1 MNVFN
6 FNSVPNIISGSGRL
20 DELEIIFRK
29 LKILNPILITD
40 QGIKKLGYIKNVEN
54 ILAKTNTNL
63 VVFDDVKADPPEKN
77 IFEAVKIVKK
87 NKCDAVIGLGGG
99 SSMDVAKA
107 VSYFSVNN
115 EAIKECYG
123 VGKLKSKRMPLIQ
136 IPTTAGTGSEVT
148 NIAIFTLEST
158 QKMGIVDPI
167 LYADYVIL
175 DATLTLKLP
184 NTITAYSGIDAM
196 VHAIEAYT
204 TRLKKNP
211 ISDSLAREALYLL
224 GNNIKLVNKEPN
236 NIKARENMLLGS
248 TLAGMAFTNAPCAG
262 VHALAYPI
270 GALFKVP
277 HGLSN
282 SLVLPEVIK
291 FNSVCAEALYVEI
304 ADLCFPDLKNTDFSI
319 NDFINEIYKL
329 IEELKIPKTLNEVG
343 VSQSDIP
350 KLAGDAIKQ
359 ERLLVNNPV
368 KIEYK
373 DAFDIYKA
381 TI

>member
-6 FNSVPNIISGSGRL
+6 FNSVPNIISGSGKL
-20 DELEIIFRK
+20 NELEIIFRK

-40 QGIKKLGYIKNVEN
+40 QGIKKLGYIKIVEN

-63 VVFDDVKADPPEKN
+63 IVFDDVKADPPEKN
-77 IFEAVKIVKK
+77 IFDAVKIAKR

-107 VSYFSVNN
+107 VSYFSVND
-115 EAIKECYG
+115 EAIKDCYG
-123 VGKLKSKRMPLIQ
+123 VGNLKSKRMPLIQ

-158 QKMGIVDPI
+158 QKMGIVDPV

-291 FNSVCAEALYVEI
+291 FNSVCAEALYIQI
-304 ADLCFPDLKNTDFSI
+304 ADLCFPDLKNRDFSI

-373 DAFDIYKA
+373 DAVDIYKA

>member
-6 FNSVPNIISGSGRL
+6 FNSVPNIISGSGKL
-20 DELEIIFRK
+20 DELEIIFKK
-29 LKILNPILITD
+29 LKILNPILVTD
-40 QGIKKLGYIKNVEN
+40 QGIKKLGYIKIVEN

-63 VVFDDVKADPPEKN
+63 IVFDEVKADPPEKN
-77 IFEAVKIVKK
+77 ILDEVKFAKR

-107 VSYFSVNN
+107 VSYFSIND

-123 VGKLKSKRMPLIQ
+123 VGNLKSTRMPLIQ

-224 GNNIKLVNKEPN
+224 GNNIKLVNKEPT

-262 VHALAYPI
+262 VHALAYPV

-291 FNSVCAEALYVEI
+291 FNSVCAEALYIEI

-319 NDFINEIYKL
+319 NDFLNEIYKL

-368 KIEYK
+368 KIEYN
-373 DAFDIYKA
+373 DAVDIYKA
-381 TI
+381 TL

>member
-6 FNSVPNIISGSGRL
+6 FNSVPNIISGSGKL

-29 LKILNPILITD
+29 LKIFNPILITD
-40 QGIKKLGYIKNVEN
+40 QGIKKLGYIKIVEN
-54 ILAKTNTNL
+54 LLAKINTNL
-63 VVFDDVKADPPEKN
+63 IVFDEVKADPPEKN
-77 IFEAVKIVKK
+77 IFDAVKIAKR

-107 VSYFSVNN
+107 VSYFSVND
-115 EAIKECYG
+115 EAIKDCYG
-123 VGKLKSKRMPLIQ
+123 VGNLKSKRMPLIQ

-158 QKMGIVDPI
+158 QKMGIVDPV

-211 ISDSLAREALYLL
+211 ISDALAREALYLL

-270 GALFKVP
+270 GAIFKVP

-291 FNSVCAEALYVEI
+291 FNSVCAEALYIEI

-350 KLAGDAIKQ
+350 KLAGDAVKQ

-373 DAFDIYKA
+373 DAVDIYKA

>member
-1 MNVFN
+1 MNEFN
-6 FNSVPNIISGSGRL
+6 FNSVPNIISGSGKL
-20 DELEIIFRK
+20 NELEIIFRK

-40 QGIKKLGYIKNVEN
+40 QGIKKLGYVKIVEN

-63 VVFDDVKADPPEKN
+63 IVFDEVKADPPEKN
-77 IFEAVKIVKK
+77 IFDAVKIAKR

-107 VSYFSVNN
+107 VSYFSIND

-123 VGKLKSKRMPLIQ
+123 VGNLKSKRMPLIQ

-158 QKMGIVDPI
+158 QKMGIVDPV

-175 DATLTLKLP
+175 DAKLTLKLP
-184 NTITAYSGIDAM
+184 KTITAYSGIDAM

-224 GNNIKLVNKEPN
+224 GNNIKLVNKEPT

-262 VHALAYPI
+262 VHALAYPV

-291 FNSVCAEALYVEI
+291 FNSVRAEALYIEI
-304 ADLCFPDLKNTDFSI
+304 ADLCFPDLKNKDFSI
-319 NDFINEIYKL
+319 NDFLNEIYKL

-368 KIEYK
+368 KIEYN
-373 DAFDIYKA
+373 DAVDIYKA
-381 TI
+381 TL

>member
-54 ILAKTNTNL
+54 IIAKTNTNL

-77 IFEAVKIVKK
+77 IFDAVKIAKR

-107 VSYFSVNN
+107 VSYFSVND

-123 VGKLKSKRMPLIQ
+123 VGNLKSKRMPLIQ

-167 LYADYVIL
+167 LYADFVIL

-291 FNSVCAEALYVEI
+291 FNSVCAEALYIEI
-304 ADLCFPDLKNTDFSI
+304 ADLCFPDLKNTDFSV

-343 VSQSDIP
+343 VRQSDIP

-359 ERLLVNNPV
+359 KRLLVNNPV

-373 DAFDIYKA
+373 DAFDIYNA

>member
-6 FNSVPNIISGSGRL
+6 FNSVPNIISGSGKL

-40 QGIKKLGYIKNVEN
+40 QGIKKLGYIKIVEN
-54 ILAKTNTNL
+54 MLAKTNTNL
-63 VVFDDVKADPPEKN
+63 IVYDEVKADPPEKN
-77 IFEAVKIVKK
+77 IFDAVKITKR

-107 VSYFSVNN
+107 VSYFSVND

-123 VGKLKSKRMPLIQ
+123 VGNLKSKRMPLIQ

-158 QKMGIVDPI
+158 QKMGIVDPV

-175 DATLTLKLP
+175 DAMLTLKLP

-196 VHAIEAYT
+196 VHAIEAFT

-211 ISDSLAREALYLL
+211 ISDSLAKEALYLL

-291 FNSVCAEALYVEI
+291 FNSVRAEALYIEI
-304 ADLCFPDLKNTDFSI
+304 ADLCFPDLKNKDFSI

-368 KIEYK
+368 KIEYN

-381 TI
+381 TL

>member
-1 MNVFN
+1 
-6 FNSVPNIISGSGRL
+6 VPNIISGSGKL

-29 LKILNPILITD
+29 LKIFNPILITD
-40 QGIKKLGYIKNVEN
+40 QGIKKLGYIKIVEN
-54 ILAKTNTNL
+54 LLAKINTNL
-63 VVFDDVKADPPEKN
+63 IVFDEVKADPPEKN
-77 IFEAVKIVKK
+77 IFDAVKIAKR

-107 VSYFSVNN
+107 VSYFSVND
-115 EAIKECYG
+115 EAIKDCYG
-123 VGKLKSKRMPLIQ
+123 VGNLKSKRMPLIQ

-158 QKMGIVDPI
+158 QKMGIVDPV

-211 ISDSLAREALYLL
+211 ISDALAREALYLL

-270 GALFKVP
+270 GAIFKVP

-291 FNSVCAEALYVEI
+291 FNSVCAEALYIEI

-350 KLAGDAIKQ
+350 KLAGDAVKQ

-373 DAFDIYKA
+373 DAVDIYKA

>member
-77 IFEAVKIVKK
+77 IFDAVKIAKR

-107 VSYFSVNN
+107 VSYFSVND

-291 FNSVCAEALYVEI
+291 FNSVCAEALYIEI

-319 NDFINEIYKL
+319 NDFLNEIYKL

-368 KIEYK
+368 KIEYN
-373 DAFDIYKA
+373 DAVDIYKA
-381 TI
+381 TL

>member
-20 DELEIIFRK
+20 DELENIFRK

-40 QGIKKLGYIKNVEN
+40 QGIKKLGYIKNVED

-63 VVFDDVKADPPEKN
+63 VVFDEVKADPPEKN
-77 IFEAVKIVKK
+77 IFDAVKIVKR

-107 VSYFSVNN
+107 VSYFSVND

-123 VGKLKSKRMPLIQ
+123 VGNLKSKRMPLIQ

-319 NDFINEIYKL
+319 KDFINEIYKL

-368 KIEYK
+368 KIEYN

>member
-1 MNVFN
+1 
-6 FNSVPNIISGSGRL
+6 VPNIISGSGKL
-20 DELEIIFRK
+20 NELEIIFRK

-40 QGIKKLGYIKNVEN
+40 QGIKKLGYIKIVEN

-63 VVFDDVKADPPEKN
+63 IVFDDVKADPPEKN
-77 IFEAVKIVKK
+77 IFDAVKIAKR

-107 VSYFSVNN
+107 VSYFSVND

-123 VGKLKSKRMPLIQ
+123 VGNLKSKRMPLIQ

-158 QKMGIVDPI
+158 QKMGIVDPV

-291 FNSVCAEALYVEI
+291 FNSVCAEALYIQI
-304 ADLCFPDLKNTDFSI
+304 ADLCFPDLKNRDFSI

-373 DAFDIYKA
+373 DAVDIYKA

>member
-6 FNSVPNIISGSGRL
+6 FNSVPNIISGSGKL
-20 DELEIIFRK
+20 NELEIIFRK

-40 QGIKKLGYIKNVEN
+40 QGIKKLGYVKIVEN

-63 VVFDDVKADPPEKN
+63 VVFDGVKADPPEKN
-77 IFEAVKIVKK
+77 IFDAVKIAKK

-107 VSYFSVNN
+107 VSYFSVND

-123 VGKLKSKRMPLIQ
+123 VGNLKSKRMPLIQ

-158 QKMGIVDPI
+158 QKMGIVDPV

-224 GNNIKLVNKEPN
+224 GSNIKLVNKEPK

-291 FNSVCAEALYVEI
+291 FNSVCAEALYIEI
-304 ADLCFPDLKNTDFSI
+304 ADLCFPDLKNRDFNI

-373 DAFDIYKA
+373 NAVDIYKA

>member
-1 MNVFN
+1 M
-6 FNSVPNIISGSGRL
+6 
-20 DELEIIFRK
+20 
-29 LKILNPILITD
+29 
-40 QGIKKLGYIKNVEN
+40 
-54 ILAKTNTNL
+54 
-63 VVFDDVKADPPEKN
+63 
-77 IFEAVKIVKK
+77 
-87 NKCDAVIGLGGG
+87 
-99 SSMDVAKA
+99 
-107 VSYFSVNN
+107 
-115 EAIKECYG
+115 
-123 VGKLKSKRMPLIQ
+123 
-136 IPTTAGTGSEVT
+136 
-148 NIAIFTLEST
+148 
-158 QKMGIVDPI
+158 
-167 LYADYVIL
+167 
-175 DATLTLKLP
+175 
-184 NTITAYSGIDAM
+184 
-196 VHAIEAYT
+196 
-204 TRLKKNP
+204 
-211 ISDSLAREALYLL
+211 AREALYLL

-291 FNSVCAEALYVEI
+291 FNSVCAEALYIEI

-319 NDFINEIYKL
+319 NDFLNEIYKL

-373 DAFDIYKA
+373 DAVDIYKA

>member
-6 FNSVPNIISGSGRL
+6 FNSVPNIISGSGKL

-63 VVFDDVKADPPEKN
+63 IVFDDVKADPPEKN
-77 IFEAVKIVKK
+77 IFDAVKIAKK

-107 VSYFSVNN
+107 VSYFSVND
-115 EAIKECYG
+115 EAIKKVLWSRKFKIKKNAFNSNTYYC
-123 VGKLKSKRMPLIQ
+123 RN
-136 IPTTAGTGSEVT
+136 GSEVT

-175 DATLTLKLP
+175 DAKLTLKLP

-236 NIKARENMLLGS
+236 NIKAERICYL
-248 TLAGMAFTNAPCAG
+248 
-262 VHALAYPI
+262 
-270 GALFKVP
+270 
-277 HGLSN
+277 
-282 SLVLPEVIK
+282 
-291 FNSVCAEALYVEI
+291 
-304 ADLCFPDLKNTDFSI
+304 DLH
-319 NDFINEIYKL
+319 
-329 IEELKIPKTLNEVG
+329 
-343 VSQSDIP
+343 
-350 KLAGDAIKQ
+350 
-359 ERLLVNNPV
+359 
-368 KIEYK
+368 
-373 DAFDIYKA
+373 
-381 TI
+381 

>member
-6 FNSVPNIISGSGRL
+6 FNSVPNIISGSGKL
-20 DELEIIFRK
+20 NELEIIFRK

-40 QGIKKLGYIKNVEN
+40 QGIEKLGYIKIVEN

-63 VVFDDVKADPPEKN
+63 IVFDDVKADPPEKN
-77 IFEAVKIVKK
+77 IFDAVKIAKR

-107 VSYFSVNN
+107 VSYFSIND

-123 VGKLKSKRMPLIQ
+123 VGNLKSTRMPLIQ

-158 QKMGIVDPI
+158 QKMGIVDPV

-291 FNSVCAEALYVEI
+291 FNSVCAEALYIQI
-304 ADLCFPDLKNTDFSI
+304 ADLCFPDLKNRDFSI

-373 DAFDIYKA
+373 DAVDIYKA

>member
-20 DELEIIFRK
+20 DELENIFRK

-40 QGIKKLGYIKNVEN
+40 QGIKKLGYIKNVED

-63 VVFDDVKADPPEKN
+63 FVFDEVKADPPEKN
-77 IFEAVKIVKK
+77 IFDAVKIVKR

-107 VSYFSVNN
+107 VSYFSVND

-123 VGKLKSKRMPLIQ
+123 VGNLKSKRMPLIQ

-319 NDFINEIYKL
+319 KDFINEIYKL

-368 KIEYK
+368 KIEYN